1 MADQMIKA
9 VAGGGLI
16 RAVAVMSTGVVD
28 EARRRHTTTPVATV
42 ALGRA
47 LTGGLL
53 LSATQQKEG
62 RLTMRVMGDGPL
74 GAIVVDAGTGGDVRG
89 YVQHPQVEVPANASG
104 SFDVGTA
111 VGRDGFLHV
120 TYSHDLSAPYTSTVE
135 LASGEIGGDLTRFL
149 AMSEQVPS
157 AVMLG
162 VYIEPDE
169 SVSVAGG
176 IIVQLMPGAGD
187 EIAERVEQTISDAP
201 TFTEM
206 ARSGMDL
213 ESIVNQVLSGFA
225 VDIKHRSEAL
235 AFRCRCD
242 RDRVLGAL
250 RTLPSEELNAMIQED
265 HGAEVT
271 CHFCSDQY
279 RFTEDEL
286 KELITLSA

>member
-1 MADQMIKA
+1 MPDEMIKA
-9 VAGGGLI
+9 IAGGGHI
-16 RAVAVMSTGVVD
+16 RAVAVMSTAAVD
-28 EARRRHTTTPVATV
+28 EARTRHRTSPVATV

-47 LTGGLL
+47 LTGALL
-53 LSATQQKEG
+53 LSATQQKDG
-62 RLTMRVMGDGPL
+62 RLTMRVIGDGPI
-74 GAIVVDAGTGGDVRG
+74 GAMVIDAGTGGDVRG
-89 YVQHPQVEVPANASG
+89 YVQNPQVEVPVNASG

-111 VGRDGFLHV
+111 VGRTGMLHV
-120 TYSHDLSAPYTSTVE
+120 TYSHEYGAPYTSTVE

-149 AMSEQVPS
+149 AISEQVPS

-169 SVSVAGG
+169 TVSVAGG

-187 EIAERVEQTISDAP
+187 EIAERLEQTISDAP

-206 ARSGMDL
+206 ARSGMSL
-213 ESIVNQVLSGFA
+213 EAILNHVLAGFA
-225 VDIKHRSEAL
+225 VDIRYRSEAI
-235 AFRCRCD
+235 AFRCRCS
-242 RDRVLGAL
+242 RERVLGAL
-250 RTLPSEELNAMIQED
+250 VSLPKTEIDAMINED

-279 RFTEDEL
+279 QFTEDEL